1 MVRNNTE
8 NKNINLQKLLERQK
22 KLNQKIKLEKQKAK
36 EKEKE
41 KVTQK
46 CMLTGAIILD
56 YIENKGEFSEQIL
69 NILSSSIESESEK
82 ELLGIKAQPETGD
95 ASTIESKKI

>member
-1 MVRNNTE
+1 MVRKNTE

-22 KLNQKIKLEKQKAK
+22 KLNQKIKLEKQKEK

-69 NILSSSIESESEK
+69 HILGSRLESESEK
-82 ELLGIKAQPETGD
+82 ELLGIKAQPETGG
-95 ASTIESKKI
+95 TSKKET